1 MTWEMGHRWGMS
13 IIHQYVINGISAFT
27 WQTKGDSRSKL
38 FRVQYLGRYV
48 TMQSAPQRIEQCLFH
63 FINKTTLFNSSL
75 GGKTWSFF

>member
-38 FRVQYLGRYV
+38 FRVQYLGIQTGAKFYIY
-48 TMQSAPQRIEQCLFH
+48 TPY
-63 FINKTTLFNSSL
+63 
-75 GGKTWSFF
+75 

>member
-38 FRVQYLGRYV
+38 FRVQYLGCDAY
-48 TMQSAPQRIEQCLFH
+48 F
-63 FINKTTLFNSSL
+63 TL
-75 GGKTWSFF
+75 